1 MERNKCTDTREDVV
15 AETHTVKSP
24 RPGMFYRRPSP
35 EALPYVEEG
44 QHLKA
49 GQTIGL
55 VEVMKSFHEVPADEA
70 GIALR
75 FLVEDEEPVQIGQG
89 LLEVG
94 R

>member
-1 MERNKCTDTREDVV
+1 M

-24 RPGMFYRRPSP
+24 LPGIFYRRPSP

-44 QHLKA
+44 QQVKA

-70 GIALR
+70 GVALR

-89 LLEVG
+89 LLDLG
-94 R
+94 Q

>member
-1 MERNKCTDTREDVV
+1 V

-24 RPGMFYRRPSP
+24 LPGLFYRRPSP

-44 QHLKA
+44 QQVKA

-55 VEVMKSFHEVPADEA
+55 VEVMKSFHEVPADEE
-70 GIALR
+70 GVALH
-75 FLVEDEEPVQIGQG
+75 FLVEDEEPVQIGQD

-94 R
+94 Q

>member
-1 MERNKCTDTREDVV
+1 M

-24 RPGMFYRRPSP
+24 LPGIFYRRPSP

-44 QHLKA
+44 QHVKA
-49 GQTIGL
+49 GETIGL

-70 GIALR
+70 GVALR

-89 LLEVG
+89 LLDLG
-94 R
+94 K